1 MDDATVPKHFLH
13 PCTIFAHPQ
22 EHWVATLL
30 GSCVAVCLWDPVL
43 AVGGINHYMLP
54 LWNGEGLPVPKYGNI
69 AIDKLIEKM
78 LVLGAQKERLV
89 ARIFGGA
96 KVLSTDM
103 GTFRVGSRNITL
115 ARELLATHRLPIVEA
130 EVGGEQGMRVLFN
143 TRTGIATVHR
153 MNPQAGRLSALS
165 RGDGR

>member
-43 AVGGINHYMLP
+43 AVGGID
-54 LWNGEGLPVPKYGNI
+54 GNI

-153 MNPQAGRLSALS
+153 MNPQAGRLSALY